1 MIQTTHPENDTTS
14 VIQFSNIAG
23 ELNEINASNI
33 DYEHICNQMKE
44 ISGSMFVIL
53 NKFDSDGRNF
63 KTVGI
68 STLSKGFEKALSI
81 LGFNIIDK
89 HWDYDPEREKK
100 ISKSKVTFFNSL
112 GELTDSKV
120 SGDIIGN
127 LTQLVGVEKVAIVRI
142 TRKDSTLGD
151 FTLIFKREQILRNIL
166 LTEYYA
172 DMVGMLLHRI
182 QIEKE
187 LIRAKEVAE
196 SANVAKTDF
205 LSNMSHEIRTPLNG
219 VIGFTDLLRNTKLD
233 ATQKEYLDNA
243 ISSANSLLSVISDV
257 LDFSKIEAGKLELEL
272 IKTDIIKVIESAAD
286 IIKIHAAKKGLELLL
301 NIQPDIPKFAVIDPI
316 RLKQILVNLLS
327 NAIKFTDKGEVE
339 LKLEFE
345 PRDEERGFFSFS
357 VRDTG
362 IGIRESDKV
371 KLFKAF
377 SQADTSTTRRYGGT
391 GLGLIISNSLAE
403 KMGSSIEFFSE
414 YGGGTTFYF
423 TVASEYERIEDVD
436 IKKLEKIRK
445 VLIIDDNANNR
456 MILEHTMNHWGIKT
470 IGTEDGVEA
479 VMMLEED
486 DTFDLIIVD
495 YHMPYID
502 GIETIKLIRSKT
514 RFSSELMPV
523 ILLHSS
529 SDDATI
535 HDAAEALD
543 IRFLLTKPV
552 KADELYHY
560 LLNVYEARYHQ
571 TEIIPKNNVMQV
583 PINAFEQKF
592 NILVTEDI
600 KMNMLVIGNML
611 KLILPNAKIYE
622 AENGLEAVDF
632 VSNQIPDIIFMDVQM
647 PVMDGLEA
655 TTKIRELTRGTSIH
669 VPVIALTAGISKEER
684 ENCFKSGMDDFLA
697 KPVDKKALYDIL
709 SKYAQE
715 ILDKKKSILPDLAP
729 EDVIHFNRKVLFE
742 KIEDE
747 DLLRTLLKM
756 ASEEYPKYIN
766 EIEKA
771 LEMNDLAD
779 VKSSAHTLKGSAFNM
794 EFLHL
799 GELAREIEKNL
810 DNEKVIKAI
819 LLKIKQEWELIK
831 EKYIR

>member
-1 MIQTTHPENDTTS
+1 
-14 VIQFSNIAG
+14 
-23 ELNEINASNI
+23 
-33 DYEHICNQMKE
+33 
-44 ISGSMFVIL
+44 
-53 NKFDSDGRNF
+53 
-63 KTVGI
+63 
-68 STLSKGFEKALSI
+68 
-81 LGFNIIDK
+81 
-89 HWDYDPEREKK
+89 
-100 ISKSKVTFFNSL
+100 
-112 GELTDSKV
+112 
-120 SGDIIGN
+120 
-127 LTQLVGVEKVAIVRI
+127 
-142 TRKDSTLGD
+142 
-151 FTLIFKREQILRNIL
+151 
-166 LTEYYA
+166 
-172 DMVGMLLHRI
+172 
-182 QIEKE
+182 
-187 LIRAKEVAE
+187 
-196 SANVAKTDF
+196 
-205 LSNMSHEIRTPLNG
+205 
-219 VIGFTDLLRNTKLD
+219 
-233 ATQKEYLDNA
+233 
-243 ISSANSLLSVISDV
+243 
-257 LDFSKIEAGKLELEL
+257 
-272 IKTDIIKVIESAAD
+272 
-286 IIKIHAAKKGLELLL
+286 
-301 NIQPDIPKFAVIDPI
+301 
-316 RLKQILVNLLS
+316 
-327 NAIKFTDKGEVE
+327 
-339 LKLEFE
+339 
-345 PRDEERGFFSFS
+345 
-357 VRDTG
+357 
-362 IGIRESDKV
+362 
-371 KLFKAF
+371 
-377 SQADTSTTRRYGGT
+377 
-391 GLGLIISNSLAE
+391 
-403 KMGSSIEFFSE
+403 
-414 YGGGTTFYF
+414 
-423 TVASEYERIEDVD
+423 
-436 IKKLEKIRK
+436 
-445 VLIIDDNANNR
+445 

-571 TEIIPKNNVMQV
+571 TEIIPKNNVMQL